1 MKDDPN
7 FDMKPF
13 YHFLDT
19 VVDEY
24 GLYLFMAFVFVCPLI
39 IWLVHRWARKHP
51 EANARPNVL
60 IYWNFPP
67 RDR

>member
-7 FDMKPF
+7 YDMKPF

-24 GLYLFMAFVFVCPLI
+24 GLYLFMAFVFACPFNH
-39 IWLVHRWARKHP
+39 LVGSPVGSKAS
-51 EANARPNVL
+51 
-60 IYWNFPP
+60 
-67 RDR
+67 